1 MAGGWLLLSPDAQRQ
16 PPTLR
21 GREGDAAPLVP
32 DKDVPPPTSIPH
44 LRAPPTSARRCSA
57 YLPNTFLSEPVWLA
71 CVRWPCAALCAL
83 LGRSAAYMD
92 CASRGS
98 CWKDENACGDAGPVG
113 KKLAI
118 GEDGGDV

>member
-1 MAGGWLLLSPDAQRQ
+1 MVAKATRH
-16 PPTLR
+16 
-21 GREGDAAPLVP
+21 LVP
-32 DKDVPPPTSIPH
+32 DKDVPPPTSNPH
-44 LRAPPTSARRCSA
+44 HTPADVYERRWSA

-71 CVRWPCAALCAL
+71 WLRWPCAALCAL

-98 CWKDENACGDAGPVG
+98 CWKDANACGAAGPVG

-118 GEDGGDV
+118 GDDGGEV